1 MSTDFTSALS
11 SINPELQ
18 TGLLAAGVGST
29 AYNMYN
35 QYENQ
40 QYQNQ
45 LRSYAQDP
53 AKMNAYAAQFT
64 QPLNAGLTSAV
75 ANNTQGYLASRGL
88 SDSPAIS
95 QQVEAQAIAP
105 YVQQNQQAGYQDA
118 LLALQVGGG
127 AVNPNNQSAS
137 SIAQLA
143 KAFSALPGLKQLIRG
158 SKAPRQLRRQ
168 WTPHGTRLTIATC
181 SHRPMLQVCT
191 RETLVLTRQSPR
203 WITALTWAA
212 KDGNVA
218 NGKEAPFG
226 FLERTLGT
234 RASGA
239 RAVGRAGHPR

>member
-18 TGLLAAGVGST
+18 TGLGVAGIGST

-35 QYENQ
+35 QYQNQ
-40 QYQNQ
+40 QYQNL

-53 AKMNAYAAQFT
+53 TKMNAYAANFT

-118 LLALQVGGG
+118 LQALQVGGG

-143 KAFSALPGLKQLIRG
+143 KAFSALPGLKSI
-158 SKAPRQLRRQ
+158 SPA
-168 WTPHGTRLTIATC
+168 
-181 SHRPMLQVCT
+181 MLQQIQNISAPGT
-191 RETLVLTRQSPR
+191 INQGQQGPAPTSPTMDTS
-203 WITALTWAA
+203 WNSTDNSNLFPSTDVASLYP
-212 KDGNVA
+212 GNTGLDTSIYTPDYSA
-218 NGKEAPFG
+218 DMGG
-226 FLERTLGT
+226 
-234 RASGA
+234 
-239 RAVGRAGHPR
+239 

>member
-18 TGLLAAGVGST
+18 TGLGVAGIGST

-35 QYENQ
+35 QYQNQ
-40 QYQNQ
+40 QYQNL

-53 AKMNAYAAQFT
+53 TKMNAYAANFT

-118 LLALQVGGG
+118 LQALQVGGG

-143 KAFSALPGLKQLIRG
+143 KAFSALPGLKSISPAQIAAMVTQLN
-158 SKAPRQLRRQ
+158 APQQ
-168 WTPHGTRLTIATC
+168 TPGINYNL
-181 SHRPMLQVCT
+181 P
-191 RETLVLTRQSPR
+191 
-203 WITALTWAA
+203 AA
-212 KDGNVA
+212 PGPIDTSGIDTSWNSTDNSNLFPSTDVASLYPGNTGLDTSIYTPDYSA
-218 NGKEAPFG
+218 DMGG
-226 FLERTLGT
+226 
-234 RASGA
+234 
-239 RAVGRAGHPR
+239 

>member
-40 QYQNQ
+40 QYQNL

-143 KAFSALPGLKQLIRG
+143 KAFSALPGLKQLSNLSPAQMNAFIQQG
-158 SKAPRQLRRQ
+158 AVQPAQLDQ
-168 WTPHGTRLTIATC
+168 SVYQSDLTNGGTTLPSTEVESLYPGNTGLDPSITPLDYSADMG
-181 SHRPMLQVCT
+181 
-191 RETLVLTRQSPR
+191 
-203 WITALTWAA
+203 
-212 KDGNVA
+212 G
-218 NGKEAPFG
+218 
-226 FLERTLGT
+226 
-234 RASGA
+234 
-239 RAVGRAGHPR
+239 

>member
-18 TGLLAAGVGST
+18 TGLGVAGIGST

-35 QYENQ
+35 QYQNQ
-40 QYQNQ
+40 QYQNL

-53 AKMNAYAAQFT
+53 TKMNAYAANFT

-143 KAFSALPGLKQLIRG
+143 KAFSALPGLKQLSNLSPAQMNAFIQQG
-158 SKAPRQLRRQ
+158 AVQPAQLDQ
-168 WTPHGTRLTIATC
+168 SVYQSDLTNGGTTLPSTEVESLYPGNTGLDPSITPLDYSADMG
-181 SHRPMLQVCT
+181 
-191 RETLVLTRQSPR
+191 
-203 WITALTWAA
+203 
-212 KDGNVA
+212 G
-218 NGKEAPFG
+218 
-226 FLERTLGT
+226 
-234 RASGA
+234 
-239 RAVGRAGHPR
+239 

>member
-11 SINPELQ
+11 SINPEIQ
-18 TGLLAAGVGST
+18 TGLGVAGIGST

-35 QYENQ
+35 QYQNQ
-40 QYQNQ
+40 QYQNL

-53 AKMNAYAAQFT
+53 TKMNAYAANFT

-143 KAFSALPGLKQLIRG
+143 KAFSALPGLKQLSNLSPAQMNAFIQQG
-158 SKAPRQLRRQ
+158 AVQPAQLDQ
-168 WTPHGTRLTIATC
+168 SVYQSDLTNGGTTLPSTEVESLYPGNTGLDPSITPLDYSADMG
-181 SHRPMLQVCT
+181 
-191 RETLVLTRQSPR
+191 
-203 WITALTWAA
+203 
-212 KDGNVA
+212 G
-218 NGKEAPFG
+218 
-226 FLERTLGT
+226 
-234 RASGA
+234 
-239 RAVGRAGHPR
+239 